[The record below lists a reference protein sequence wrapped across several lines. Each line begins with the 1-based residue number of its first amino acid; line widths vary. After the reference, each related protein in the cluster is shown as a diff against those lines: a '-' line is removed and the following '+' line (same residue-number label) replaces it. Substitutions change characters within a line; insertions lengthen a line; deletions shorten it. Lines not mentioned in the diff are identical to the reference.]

1 MKNHYDFIIIGGG
14 PAGTPMAMAL
24 ASAGQQVL
32 LIEKGQGLGGTCLFE
47 GCIPSKILRESAR
60 RLREVREATE
70 FGLCFPSMD
79 IHIDWSAIQQRK
91 RRILDRRSAAAM
103 QRLEHLPNLDLV
115 LGIATFTDANHA
127 RITGH
132 NGELQTVEFTQAI
145 IATGSTPSR
154 PSIPGIDHH
163 RVLDSEAILEID
175 HIPTSLTIIGAGPIG
190 VELGQIFTTFGSEV
204 TLLEAGPHILGPIDQ
219 ELAGR
224 LKQKMIGEGIRVTT
238 ECRIKR
244 ISNTG
249 GGLFVEYQNTA
260 NESLHSLADTV
271 LIVTGRLPNIT
282 GLGLEN
288 TRVKH
293 GKRGIEVSGQLQTGE
308 RNIYAVGDVI
318 GQPMFAHW
326 ATAQGLALVRNLLGQ
341 TIPFPETNS
350 NSAVI
355 FSEPE
360 IGMVGLTE
368 AAADAVGIEFEVARY
383 DFTQDARAQ
392 IANRDDGL
400 LKIVYERNSHRI
412 LGVHA
417 LVEGAADL
425 IGEASLAV
433 KAGIPLE
440 ALAGSIHPHP
450 TLTESFGF
458 AARAALAKKPLTS

>member
-1 MKNHYDFIIIGGG
+1 VKNHYDFIIIGGG